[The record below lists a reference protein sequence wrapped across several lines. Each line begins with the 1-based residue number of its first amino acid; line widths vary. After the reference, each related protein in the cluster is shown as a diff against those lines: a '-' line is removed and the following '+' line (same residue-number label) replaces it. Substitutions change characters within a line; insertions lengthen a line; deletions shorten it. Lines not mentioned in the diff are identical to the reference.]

1 MSAPIV
7 ERAAGLHVL
16 LVDDHRLF
24 AEVLARRLALEPRI
38 GSVSCASSIPVAAAL
53 LNAARP
59 DVVVLDY
66 DLGDT
71 CGLDLLPTVGGRD
84 DPPEVIVLSGSCN
97 TATMISALRQGARG
111 WVVKENSIDALL
123 TALQEVRR
131 GQISLPRG
139 SWTPVLRSLVEDAPG
154 AVTTDT
160 LPGLTP
166 RQLDVLRC
174 LVAGMTQRE
183 AAERLF
189 VSPNTV
195 RTHVQ
200 ALFTHFDVHTTPALT
215 ALARRA
221 GLTAVEPVPPKV
233 VATITGPGTAS
244 GPGIRVP
251 AQRRSPDAGPPL
263 HERAVR
269 NA

>member
-7 ERAAGLHVL
+7 ERAEGLHVL

-24 AEVLARRLALEPRI
+24 AEVLARRLALEPRV
-38 GSVSCASSIPVAAAL
+38 GNVSFAPSIAVAAAL
-53 LNAARP
+53 LNTTRP

-66 DLGDT
+66 DLGET
-71 CGLDLLPTVGGRD
+71 CGLDLLPTVTGRD
-84 DPPEVIVLSGSCN
+84 DPPEVVVLSGSCDP
-97 TATMISALRQGARG
+97 TTIISALRQGARG
-111 WVVKENSIDALL
+111 WVMKENSIDALL
-123 TALQEVRR
+123 HAISEVRR
-131 GQISLPRG
+131 GSIALPPLA
-139 SWTPVLRSLVEDAPG
+139 WTPVLSALIEEAPRT
-154 AVTTDT
+154 AATET

-174 LVAGMTQRE
+174 LVTGMTQRE
-183 AAERLF
+183 AADRLF

-200 ALFTHFDVHTTPALT
+200 ALFAHFDVHTTPALT
-215 ALARRA
+215 SLARKA
-221 GLTAVEPVPPKV
+221 GLTGVEPMPEKV

-251 AQRRSPDAGPPL
+251 AQRRAPGYGRPV
-263 HERAVR
+263 RAIR